1 MPRVA
6 RIVVAGCPHHITQKG
21 NCGQDIF
28 FSDADR
34 RAFLALLSQY
44 ALRCGVSIEG
54 YCLMS
59 NHVHLIATPE
69 TKDSLAAVMGRTN
82 FRYAQYVNRTYQ
94 RSGHLWQNRF
104 YSCALDDAHYWAALI
119 YVEQN
124 PLRAR
129 IVRMPWRYPWS
140 SAAAHCGESVD
151 RGLLDLRRW
160 RTMADESEWRKEL
173 SRIRP
178 FEETDIIRQFTNRGR
193 PLGNA
198 AFVARIEHAIGRRV
212 HALPEGRPPEAKR
225 NHN

>member
-1 MPRVA
+1 LGPAKKRRIKRALIAVA
-6 RIVVAGCPHHITQKG
+6 CLAPLVVAVDYMLDTFVP
-21 NCGQDIF
+21 
-28 FSDADR
+28 R
-34 RAFLALLSQY
+34 RLPGS
-44 ALRCGVSIEG
+44 
-54 YCLMS
+54 
-59 NHVHLIATPE
+59 ATG
-69 TKDSLAAVMGRTN
+69 DSL
-82 FRYAQYVNRTYQ
+82 
-94 RSGHLWQNRF
+94 
-104 YSCALDDAHYWAALI
+104 
-119 YVEQN
+119 
-124 PLRAR
+124 
-129 IVRMPWRYPWS
+129 
-140 SAAAHCGESVD
+140 D